1 MRGEASPERAVESA
15 EQGAALASREVE
27 FALPAVGSA
36 DSEEAFALRGEASPE
51 RAVESAEQGA
61 ALASLVAGFALR
73 AAGSVYS
80 AEGSLAQGEAPAA
93 KEAVLACPEATTVEG
108 APRGSEASDSAGR
121 PRSRAKVQESQQG
134 KSCLIYEST
143 SSCPCAR
150 RQLAL
155 RFLQCT
161 TIRRAFPPRVT
172 AR

>member
-1 MRGEASPERAVESA
+1 MESA

-36 DSEEAFALRGEASPE
+36 DSEEAFALREEASPE
-51 RAVESAEQGA
+51 RAAESAEQGA
-61 ALASLVAGFALR
+61 ALASL

-80 AEGSLAQGEAPAA
+80 AEGSLAQGEAPAG